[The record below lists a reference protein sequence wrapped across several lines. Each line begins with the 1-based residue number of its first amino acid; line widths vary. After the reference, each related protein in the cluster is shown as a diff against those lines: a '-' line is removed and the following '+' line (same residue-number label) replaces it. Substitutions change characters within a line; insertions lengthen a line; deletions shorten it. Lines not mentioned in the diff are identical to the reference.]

1 MEMPSFWLL
10 QLWVTVRESRI
21 KGFFPVP
28 VCCSLLTEGMLPGL
42 HVNTC
47 ASSDRG
53 QTGLSPGAH
62 NSILWNQ
69 KQTVVLTLLAS
80 GGGLPPTGT
89 SAGGNVLHRLQ
100 VWTQHLSPSNRT
112 WDRYVE
118 PFHMTNYTR
127 QLLAFKYKHNA
138 ISKWPNIH
146 HSRSI
151 SLLQLFQNFLLI
163 YSDILSSCVVPA
175 ITLNMPSCALKYILE
190 Y

>member
-10 QLWVTVRESRI
+10 QLWATVRESRI

-127 QLLAFKYKHNA
+127 QLLAFKCKHNA

-151 SLLQLFQNFLLI
+151 ILLQLFQNFLLI